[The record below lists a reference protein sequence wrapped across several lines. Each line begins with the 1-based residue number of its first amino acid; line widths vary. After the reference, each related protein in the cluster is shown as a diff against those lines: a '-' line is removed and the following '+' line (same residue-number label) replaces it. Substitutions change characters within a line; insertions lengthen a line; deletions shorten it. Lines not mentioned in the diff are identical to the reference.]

1 MLVGK
6 MKHKILLVTSLALSV
21 LVFAGCQDFGQF
33 PTPTLP
39 AESPPKVVPPGTS
52 IGTEDRAILAVYEH
66 LLTIAQ
72 SAEAKEYLA
81 EFYAMSDKW
90 TAEQELFKDGSTLW
104 YVRVDSTEVKDWK
117 GKPHW
122 LEAGWH
128 VSPDGKV
135 IPSNRL
141 KANAL
146 LIEADLQSLSAPPRP

>member
-1 MLVGK
+1 MKLKLILVVA
-6 MKHKILLVTSLALSV
+6 LVLSV

-33 PTPTLP
+33 PTPTPP
-39 AESPPKVVPPGTS
+39 AEPQSPKVVSPGTR
-52 IGTEDRAILAVYEH
+52 IGTQDRAILAVYEH
-66 LLTIAQ
+66 MLTIAG
-72 SAEAKEYLA
+72 SLVTDASTA

-90 TAEQELFKDGSTLW
+90 AAEQELFKDGSTLW
-104 YVRVDSTEVKDWK
+104 YVTVDSTGVKDWK

-135 IPSNRL
+135 IPSSRL

-146 LIEADLQSLSAPPRP
+146 LIEADLQKLSTPPRS

>member
-1 MLVGK
+1 MELKFFPVVLLALVMLV
-6 MKHKILLVTSLALSV
+6 I
-21 LVFAGCQDFGQF
+21 AGCQDFGQF

-39 AESPPKVVPPGTS
+39 AEPTPKAVSPGTS
-52 IGTEDRAILAVYEH
+52 VGTQDRAVLAVYEH
-66 LLTIAQ
+66 LLSIAQ

-81 EFYAMSDKW
+81 EFYVISDKW
-90 TAEQELFKDGSTLW
+90 MAEQELFKDGSSLW
-104 YVRVDSTEVKDWK
+104 YVTVDSTGVKDWK

-141 KANAL
+141 KASAL
-146 LIEADLQSLSAPPRP
+146 LIEADLQKLSAVAKP

>member
-6 MKHKILLVTSLALSV
+6 MKHKIILVISLALLV
-21 LVFAGCQDFGQF
+21 LLFAGCQDFGQF

-39 AESPPKVVPPGTS
+39 SESPKAVSPGTS

-66 LLTIAQ
+66 LLTIAG

-90 TAEQELFKDGSTLW
+90 AAEQELFKDGSTLW
-104 YVRVDSTEVKDWK
+104 YVTVDSTTVADWK

-146 LIEADLQSLSAPPRP
+146 LIEADLQSLSPPAKP

>member
-1 MLVGK
+1 MKLKLILV
-6 MKHKILLVTSLALSV
+6 VALALSV
-21 LVFAGCQDFGQF
+21 LVLAGCQDFGQF
-33 PTPTLP
+33 PTPTPPTEPP
-39 AESPPKVVPPGTS
+39 APKVVSPGTR
-52 IGTEDRAILAVYEH
+52 IGTQDRAILAVYEH

-81 EFYAMSDKW
+81 EFYAISDKW
-90 TAEQELFKDGSTLW
+90 TAEQELFKDGSSLW
-104 YVRVDSTEVKDWK
+104 YVRVDSTGVKDWK

-128 VSPDGKV
+128 VFPDGKV

-146 LIEADLQSLSAPPRP
+146 LIEADLQKLSTPPKS